1 MCLTEMLGVPISEGA
16 VYYHETHR
24 RETVSLTEELCHEVR
39 EMLAQMHDYFR
50 RGYIPKV
57 RPRKGCPSC
66 SLKEFCLPI
75 ICKKKSARP
84 YYDTMLGE

>member
-57 RPRKGCPSC
+57 RPRKGCSSC
-66 SLKEFCLPI
+66 SLKELCLPI